1 MAMISKPMDS
11 GRISRNLRE
20 DTLCVLEG
28 MTNMFNMDSVDL
40 QVLRELQENGR
51 VTMKALAEKVGL
63 SSPAMIERVRRLEE
77 RKVLVGYRALVEPR
91 SIGRSLSALINV
103 SLDRDDYDTFLDKLA
118 EQSAVEE
125 CHRVTGDQAFIVK
138 AHVAST
144 EDLEHLIDELQQT
157 GAKCSTNIVLS
168 TPIANSPIMPPDGSV
183 TEKSRAT
190 RRRRRT
196 RQQRMS
202 DQI

>member
-1 MAMISKPMDS
+1 MYS
-11 GRISRNLRE
+11 
-20 DTLCVLEG
+20 
-28 MTNMFNMDSVDL
+28 MDSVDL
-40 QVLRELQENGR
+40 QVLQSLQENGR
-51 VTMKALAEKVGL
+51 ATMKALAEQVGL

-77 RKVLVGYRALVEPR
+77 RDILVGYRALVNPR
-91 SIGRSLSALINV
+91 AVGRSLTAMINV
-103 SLDRDDYDTFLDKLA
+103 SLDRNDYEAFLSKLS

-144 EDLEHLIDELQQT
+144 EDLESLIDQLQQV

-168 TPIANSPIMPPDGSV
+168 TPISNNPIMPPDGSV
-183 TEKSRAT
+183 TDKTRAT

-196 RQQRMS
+196 RQQRMAELGS
-202 DQI
+202 

>member
-1 MAMISKPMDS
+1 
-11 GRISRNLRE
+11 
-20 DTLCVLEG
+20 
-28 MTNMFNMDSVDL
+28 MFNLDNVDL

-51 VTMKALAEKVGL
+51 VTMKALAEQVGL

-77 RKVLVGYRALVEPR
+77 RHMLVGYRALVDPKAV
-91 SIGRSLSALINV
+91 GRSLTALINV
-103 SLDRDDYDTFLDKLA
+103 SLDRTDYDAFLERLA
-118 EQSAVEE
+118 QQSAVEE
-125 CHRVTGDQAFIVK
+125 CHRVTGDQAFVVK

-144 EDLEHLIDELQQT
+144 EDLENLIDHLQEV

-168 TPIANSPIMPPDGSV
+168 TPIAHAPIMPPDGSV

-196 RQQRMS
+196 RQQRLADAS
-202 DQI
+202 KGE

>member
-1 MAMISKPMDS
+1 M
-11 GRISRNLRE
+11 
-20 DTLCVLEG
+20 CVLEG
-28 MTNMFNMDSVDL
+28 KTNMFNMDSVDL

-91 SIGRSLSALINV
+91 AIGRSLSALINV
-103 SLDRDDYDTFLDKLA
+103 SLDRDDYEAFLDKLA

-125 CHRVTGDQAFIVK
+125 CHRVTGDQAFVVK

-168 TPIANSPIMPPDGSV
+168 TPIANHAIMPPDGSV

-196 RQQRMS
+196 RQQRLGE
-202 DQI
+202 QE

>member
-1 MAMISKPMDS
+1 
-11 GRISRNLRE
+11 
-20 DTLCVLEG
+20 
-28 MTNMFNMDSVDL
+28 MFNMDSVDL
-40 QVLRELQENGR
+40 QVLKALQENGR
-51 VTMKALAEKVGL
+51 VTMKSLAEQVGL

-77 RKVLVGYRALVEPR
+77 RKVLVGYRALVDPR
-91 SIGRSLSALINV
+91 AIGRSLTALINV
-103 SLDRDDYDTFLDKLA
+103 SLERDKYEPFLDKL
-118 EQSAVEE
+118 EQQSAVEE

-144 EDLEHLIDELQQT
+144 EDLEALIDELQLV

-168 TPIANSPIMPPDGSV
+168 TPIATAAIMPPDGSV

-196 RQQRMS
+196 RQQRIG

>member
-1 MAMISKPMDS
+1 HLLALNSKPN
-11 GRISRNLRE
+11 GFSRYPTLLRE

-28 MTNMFNMDSVDL
+28 INNMFNMDSVDL

-91 SIGRSLSALINV
+91 AIGRSLSALINV
-103 SLDRDDYDTFLDKLA
+103 SLDRDDYEAFLDKLA
-118 EQSAVEE
+118 EMSAVEE

-138 AHVAST
+138 AHVTST
-144 EDLEHLIDELQQT
+144 ED
-157 GAKCSTNIVLS
+157 
-168 TPIANSPIMPPDGSV
+168 
-183 TEKSRAT
+183 
-190 RRRRRT
+190 
-196 RQQRMS
+196 
-202 DQI
+202 